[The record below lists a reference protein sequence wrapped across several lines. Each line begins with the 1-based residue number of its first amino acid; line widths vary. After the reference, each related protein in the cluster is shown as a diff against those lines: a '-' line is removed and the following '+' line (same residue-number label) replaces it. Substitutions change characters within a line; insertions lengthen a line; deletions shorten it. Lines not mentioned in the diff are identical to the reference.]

1 MPLIRNSAKAIIIQ
15 NGQLLTIKNRDPL
28 GDFYILP
35 GGGQEHHET
44 LHEALRRECKEEI
57 GVEIVIGRLQF
68 VREYIGAHH
77 EFSEYDG
84 EVHQIEFMFRCA
96 LKEGHRPSNGT
107 MLDTYQIGISWLPIA
122 QLDRYRLY
130 PAVLKELI
138 KTRCSDDIDSHIQV
152 YLGDVN

>member
-15 NGQLLTIKNRDPL
+15 NSQLLTIKNRDPL

-35 GGGQEHHET
+35 GGGQEYHKT

-57 GVEIVIGRLQF
+57 DVEIVIGRLQF

-77 EFSEYDG
+77 EFSESDG

-96 LKEGHRPSNGT
+96 LEEGHNPSNGT
-107 MLDTYQIGISWLPIA
+107 MLDTCQIGTSWLPIA

-130 PAVLKELI
+130 PAVLKELL
-138 KTRCSDDIDSHIQV
+138 KTRCSDEIDSLTQV